1 MNHVRAKG
9 DREMTSMRNP
19 DTITIRLESKS
30 RARLEAL
37 AARDGVSLSDVVRQC
52 CKRFIDRTE
61 PGSPGDVLNRLVDVP
76 TAQAVISP
84 LTDVLDRFVE
94 ALNRNTDGLGR

>member
-1 MNHVRAKG
+1 MK
-9 DREMTSMRNP
+9 SMRNP

-52 CKRFIDRTE
+52 CNRFIDSTE
-61 PGSPGDVLNRLVDVP
+61 PGSPGDVLNRLADVP
-76 TAQAVISP
+76 TVAQAVISP
-84 LTDVLDRFVE
+84 LTDVLNRFVN
-94 ALNRNTDGLGR
+94 ALNRNTDALNKNVELLEKIS